1 MGSNKISLL
10 KQILFIAI
18 SGMVTAAEALTEF
31 SADVTYFDDHKSLHS
46 SGRLFVSNDSIRE
59 ERKSSDAEVI
69 RITDMFRG
77 VTYVLEPGSEEYY
90 QQDAM
95 AVPRDPARFCAEMM
109 LLDCGYRGEKKIDGR
124 LTEHW
129 GAELGF
135 GDLSI
140 GVSAWYD
147 PTIQYPV
154 RIELNDGASLQLS
167 NIHIARPPSSLFSIP
182 YNYRMVERVDGEQSA
197 GFPEWP

>member
-1 MGSNKISLL
+1 M
-10 KQILFIAI
+10 
-18 SGMVTAAEALTEF
+18 TEF
-31 SADVTYFDDHKSLHS
+31 SADVTYFDDHKLLQS
-46 SGRLFVSNDSIRE
+46 SGRIFVANDSIRE
-59 ERKSSDAEVI
+59 ERKSSDSEVI

-77 VTYVLEPGSEEYY
+77 IAYVLEPGSKEYY
-90 QQDAM
+90 QQEAL

-109 LLDCGYRGEKKIDGR
+109 LLECGYRGEKEIDGR
-124 LTEHW
+124 VTEHW
-129 GAELGF
+129 SAELGF

-154 RIELNDGASLQLS
+154 RIELNDGAALQLS
-167 NIHIARPPSSLFSIP
+167 NIQIARPPSSLFSIP
-182 YNYRMVERVDGEQSA
+182 YNYRMVEQTDSDQSA